1 MLRTLVAMLLMAHGL
16 LHVLGFLKQW
26 QLATVSQLSGKSWIH
41 VSDETSKLLGLLWL
55 LVCLGFLLAM
65 VTCLLQRDWWLLVAG
80 VSVVLSQV
88 LIIIYW
94 PDAHAGTL
102 VNVGIALV
110 LVLAYSHDRFEMQAD
125 REVRQLLRQPAD
137 DQRVVTPKM
146 LNGLPTPVQQWL
158 QASGIVGKERVHT
171 VRLRQTGLMRTS
183 PEGRWMPTKAVQY
196 FGVDK
201 PGFVWEADV
210 RMLPFLPLSGRDKY
224 ADGKGNML
232 IKALSLVPVV
242 NASDAKTDQGTL
254 LRYLGEMCWFPS
266 AALSPFIQWRAID
279 ATHAQATMSYKGVS
293 ATAVFAFDEQHR
305 LTSVSANRYMGG
317 GKDGKLEKWYIPV
330 RDWKEMDGVVIP
342 VKGDVIWRLPTGD
355 FDYYQWEI
363 TDIDYNYPVL
373 Y

>member
-1 MLRTLVAMLLMAHGL
+1 MLRTLFAMLLFVHGL

-26 QLATVSQLSGKSWIH
+26 QLATVSQLSGKALISL
-41 VSDETSKLLGLLWL
+41 SDETSKLLGLVWL
-55 LVCLGFLLAM
+55 LSCLGFLLAM
-65 VTCLLQRDWWLLVAG
+65 VSCLLQRDWWLIVAAI
-80 VSVVLSQV
+80 SVVLSQS

-94 PDAHAGTL
+94 SDAHAGTL
-102 VNVGIALV
+102 VNVCIALV
-110 LVLAYSHDRFEMQAD
+110 LVLAYSHDRFEKKAD
-125 REVRQLLRQPAD
+125 QEVRQLFKQPTD
-137 DQRVVTPKM
+137 NQGVISLEM
-146 LNGLPTPVQQWL
+146 LSGLPAPVHQWL
-158 QASGIVGKERVHT
+158 QESGVVGKERVHT
-171 VRLRQTGLMRTS
+171 VRLRQHGLMRTS
-183 PEGRWMPTKAVQY
+183 PEGRWMSTEAEQY

-201 PGFVWEADV
+201 PGFVWSAEV
-210 RMLPFLPLSGRDKY
+210 RMLPFLPLAGRDKY

-232 IKALSLVPVV
+232 IKALSLVPLV

-254 LRYLGEMCWFPS
+254 LRFLGEMCWFPS
-266 AALSPFIQWRAID
+266 AALSPYIHWRTID

-330 RDWKEMDGVVIP
+330 RNWKEMDGVVIP
-342 VKGDVIWRLPTGD
+342 VKGDVIWRLPAGD

-363 TDIDYNYPVL
+363 TDIDYNYPVV